1 MFEMDIENFSLLGH
15 PSHHLARLRQ
25 PILSPHFLLCTIMGF
40 MGDSLSDLVL
50 CIVCCAQLLIASRYT
65 PWMGGRRCAS
75 QHPVSVHFHVRS
87 APSHASW
94 FWKNCL
100 MGGGR
105 RRLHGLSLC
114 GVLLRS
120 MCCFQLLIAV
130 MMHRVVVA
138 DAPPSTPCHCTAV
151 PPVISSDLRITRV
164 APGLPEVQGGE
175 DCRRLLL
182 QGSLL
187 TSSDKHEDAC
197 CDDNFLLRSI
207 SIHALLSHHL
217 NHVERQHG
225 RIA

>member
-65 PWMGGRRCAS
+65 PWMGGRGCAS

-105 RRLHGLSLC
+105 RRLHGALVVWC
-114 GVLLRS
+114 PPAQHVLLSAAHCRD
-120 MCCFQLLIAV
+120 
-130 MMHRVVVA
+130 
-138 DAPPSTPCHCTAV
+138 DAQGCGGRCASQHPMSLHCSPT
-151 PPVISSDLRITRV
+151 
-164 APGLPEVQGGE
+164 
-175 DCRRLLL
+175 C
-182 QGSLL
+182 
-187 TSSDKHEDAC
+187 DK
-197 CDDNFLLRSI
+197 L
-207 SIHALLSHHL
+207 
-217 NHVERQHG
+217 
-225 RIA
+225 